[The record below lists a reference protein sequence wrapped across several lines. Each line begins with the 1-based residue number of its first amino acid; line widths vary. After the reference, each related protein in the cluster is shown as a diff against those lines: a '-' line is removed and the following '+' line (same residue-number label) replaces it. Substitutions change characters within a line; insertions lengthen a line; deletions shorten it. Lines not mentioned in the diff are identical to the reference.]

1 MIYHHVFTA
10 LSDVHS
16 LLADPVSASRVITY
30 CHMTLFARLLAIT
43 QETISFVSTIVRPGW
58 KTSVN

>member
-43 QETISFVSTIVRPGW
+43 QETISDYRQTGLE
-58 KTSVN
+58 N